1 MARETRVGLVVG
13 LAFIICFAVILANRG
28 RQRPP
33 LTDVPSSSGKPVA
46 GAAATTRPATLTMPG
61 RSDRRSPA
69 SSAKMTS
76 ASRSVSPRSP
86 DGAPANRP
94 SEPAATDARRVSF
107 KQSMTVG
114 SVLSSGA
121 AVLND
126 RAGMSVPRK
135 DTSRRSVGSLTAA
148 TKEQQERKRQ
158 LQDYLAGRRIGDS
171 SVDDADRGRSRKN
184 PSAERKKPTP
194 LNRERTRAVESKVP
208 PSDAAPPIT
217 HTVAS
222 GDTLSAIAKAR
233 YGTRS
238 ERLIRAIFDANRSS
252 LHDPNALKVGMVL
265 KLPAIDGLRPSTDGQ
280 PAARPSKVSRQQQ
293 RSGPRELGQ
302 RPWRWYQIKKN
313 DRYASIAREQLGD
326 AGRWQEIY
334 ELNKGKFPDPNR
346 IREGIRIKLPAGAS
360 ASAGGTGR

>member
-1 MARETRVGLVVG
+1 MARETKVGLVVG

-28 RQRPP
+28 RQRAPV
-33 LTDVPSSSGKPVA
+33 TDVPSSSSKPVA
-46 GAAATTRPATLTMPG
+46 RAAANMRPSALTMPG
-61 RSDRRSPA
+61 GSDRRSPA
-69 SSAKMTS
+69 GSAKMTS
-76 ASRSVSPRSP
+76 ASRNVSPRST

-126 RAGMSVPRK
+126 RAGPSAQRK
-135 DTSRRSVGSLTAA
+135 DTSRRPIGSLTGA
-148 TKEQQERKRQ
+148 TQEQQERKRQ

-171 SVDDADRGRSRKN
+171 SANHDDRGRRQKN
-184 PSAERKKPTP
+184 TSAERKTPTP
-194 LNRERTRAVESKVP
+194 VNRERTRAVEPQAP
-208 PSDAAPPIT
+208 PSDAASPIT

-238 ERLIRAIFDANRSS
+238 QRLIRAIFDANRSG

-265 KLPAIDGLRPSTDGQ
+265 VLPVVDAVRPARDSQ
-280 PAARPSKVSRQQQ
+280 PAARLRQVSHGNQ
-293 RSGPRELGQ
+293 RSAHPERGQ
-302 RPWRWYQIKKN
+302 RPWRWYQIKKH

-326 AGRWQEIY
+326 AERWQEIH